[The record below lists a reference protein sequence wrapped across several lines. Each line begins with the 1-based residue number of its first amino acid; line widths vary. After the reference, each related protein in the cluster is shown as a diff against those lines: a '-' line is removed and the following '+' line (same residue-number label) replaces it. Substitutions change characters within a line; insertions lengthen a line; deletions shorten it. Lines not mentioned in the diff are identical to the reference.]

1 MGQPLVKED
10 AMSIDPLLEQSEVI
24 QIHAFAAMAAFIV
37 AITQFALPK
46 GTPRHRAVGYAWAG
60 LMVLVVVP
68 SFWIHE
74 LRMWGPWSWIHLLS
88 IYTLIMLPLAVV
100 HARGHR
106 VNAHRNSMIGL
117 FLGALLIAGV
127 FTLLPGRVMNRV
139 IFGN

>member
-1 MGQPLVKED
+1 MGNPLVKKD
-10 AMSIDPLLEQSEVI
+10 AMSLDPLLDQSEVI
-24 QIHAFAAMAAFIV
+24 QIHAFAAMVAFVV
-37 AITQFALPK
+37 AIVQFALPK
-46 GTPRHRAVGYAWAG
+46 GTPRHRAVGYAWAA

-88 IYTLIMLPLAVV
+88 IYTLSMLPLAVV

-106 VNAHRNSMIGL
+106 VKAHRNSMIGL

-127 FTLLPGRVMNRV
+127 FTLVPGRVMNRV

>member
-1 MGQPLVKED
+1 MGNPLVKKD
-10 AMSIDPLLEQSEVI
+10 AMSLDPLLDQSEVI
-24 QIHAFAAMAAFIV
+24 QIHAFAAMVAFVV
-37 AITQFALPK
+37 AIVQFALPK
-46 GTPRHRAVGYAWAG
+46 GTPRHRAVGYAWAA

-106 VNAHRNSMIGL
+106 VKAHRNSMIGL

-127 FTLLPGRVMNRV
+127 FTLVPGRVMNRV